1 MKILI
6 NATSARIDGGITVIR
21 NLLPALAS
29 EGDGRNEYGQPMT
42 LCLFEEL
49 V

>member
-6 NATSARIDGGITVIR
+6 NATPTRLGRIILAIE
-21 NLLPALAS
+21 NFLPALAS
-29 EGDGRNEYGQPMT
+29 EDGGCRPAT
-42 LCLFEEL
+42 LRLFEEL